1 VSQHVFG
8 PVPSRRLGR
17 SLGVDLVPFK
27 VCTYDCIYCQL
38 GRTTCKTTERKE
50 WVPLNEVCA
59 SLRGA
64 LDTKPDFITLSG
76 SGEPTLFSRPG
87 ELIRSIKD
95 LTDVPVA
102 VLTNGSLLSVPE
114 VRAGLLEAD
123 LVVPSLDAGNERLF
137 RIVNRP
143 HEDIAFD
150 RMVEGLIAF
159 RQEYGGRYWLEVLLL
174 GGITAVPAEVER
186 IAYIAAKIGPDRVHL
201 NTVTRPPAEKS
212 ALAVQKAELERLAA
226 AFGGTA
232 TVVADYPATVRQG
245 EFAARREDV
254 LNLLRRRPCTVDD
267 IAAGL
272 GLHRNEVVKYV
283 EELSSE
289 GLIEAS
295 TSDGRVYYAAT
306 GQGLD
311 LDGP

>member
-186 IAYIAAKIGPDRVHL
+186 IADIAAKIGPDRVHL
-201 NTVTRPPAEKS
+201 NTATRPPAEKS

-267 IAAGL
+267 IAGGL

-311 LDGP
+311 LDAP